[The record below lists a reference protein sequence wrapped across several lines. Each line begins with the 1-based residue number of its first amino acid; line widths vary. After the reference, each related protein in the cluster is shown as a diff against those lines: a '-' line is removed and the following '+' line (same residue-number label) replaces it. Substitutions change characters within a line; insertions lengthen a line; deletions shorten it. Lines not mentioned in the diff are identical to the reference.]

1 MAPIKSRVEINFIR
15 LLTRC
20 EELAGSD
27 SSHNW
32 KLVNYVG
39 ALEEKLSSLKKL
51 DSNEQPAADVFNE
64 YSKKVE
70 FLKNFTLAQ
79 STPATSSP
87 ASHVNTQISMP
98 TSSIVKS
105 IPSDMD
111 YPIGKQIQAKASSRV
126 GLSMRD
132 ELMLTEKQNSS
143 GLRQRSAPSQDQGL
157 KDAGEVLKHH
167 QKMHEQIAG
176 EMLDLTRSL
185 KHNIVA
191 AKKVIQDDLEVLTK
205 SNEQTDSNLGNLKKA
220 STRLEGHLQKG
231 TNWWLWI
238 CLALVCVV
246 FLFMIFF
253 IRVFPKR

>member
-1 MAPIKSRVEINFIR
+1 MAPLKTRAEINFIR

-27 SSHNW
+27 SADNW

-51 DSNEQPAADVFNE
+51 GSNEQPASDVLNE
-64 YSKKVE
+64 YSKKVD
-70 FLKNFTLAQ
+70 FLKNFTKAHNYSAVSTATRASAQ
-79 STPATSSP
+79 IQIPSS
-87 ASHVNTQISMP
+87 SM
-98 TSSIVKS
+98 VKS
-105 IPSDMD
+105 VPSDMD
-111 YPIGKQIQAKASSRV
+111 YPIGKQIQVKASSRI
-126 GLSMRD
+126 GLSMRE
-132 ELMLTEKQNSS
+132 ELMLTEKEQSS
-143 GLRQRSAPSQDQGL
+143 GLRQRATQSHDQGM
-157 KDAGEVLKHH
+157 KDASEFLKHH

-205 SNEQTDSNLGNLKKA
+205 SNEQTDSNLGNLKNA

-253 IRVFPKR
+253 IRFFPKR